1 MAGLVLKLR
10 PYEQVLVNGVVMQ
23 NGDRRAQL
31 KIKTESAHVLRL
43 RDALHPDD
51 VDTPVKRVYYIA
63 QLAVAGE
70 ADPDEAHRQID
81 LGLNQLTGVFA
92 ETEGEQIID
101 EAIRAFR
108 QRNLYRV
115 MKQLQ
120 GLLALEATLLGVA
133 PPRLGD
139 DQFAEPAEA

>member
-23 NGDRRAQL
+23 NGDRRTQL
-31 KIKTESAHVLRL
+31 KIKSDSAHVLRL

-70 ADPDEAHRQID
+70 AEADEAARQID
-81 LGLNQLTGVFA
+81 LGLKQLAQALAGGVGGDA
-92 ETEGEQIID
+92 LD
-101 EAIRAFR
+101 EAIAANR
-108 QRNLYRV
+108 QRNFYRV
-115 MKQLQ
+115 MKALQ
-120 GLLALEATLLGVA
+120 GLLELEAKLLGVA

-139 DQFAEPAEA
+139 DQFADPAEA